1 MLEVI
6 LVFTILTPKGRPV
19 NGVFVAEGS
28 GRLSISPQPFSIAKT
43 PFLDIIKLKK
53 LQGPFC
59 EGATILGRIGHRE
72 KGQVMGTAEYFS
84 DLLGKIGLSNFL
96 IPGIVIIVLWLLIS
110 GIRKGLG
117 KRDDNKEDHSGHEG

>member
-1 MLEVI
+1 
-6 LVFTILTPKGRPV
+6 
-19 NGVFVAEGS
+19 
-28 GRLSISPQPFSIAKT
+28 
-43 PFLDIIKLKK
+43 
-53 LQGPFC
+53 
-59 EGATILGRIGHRE
+59 
-72 KGQVMGTAEYFS
+72 MGTVEYFS